1 MPPIPQAVTDAIP
14 FQTIAYL
21 AIVAAIVVAI
31 VAWSVAPMVRDAR
44 RYRAA
49 RRPVPIKASTT
60 RRIQRRHDA

>member
-1 MPPIPQAVTDAIP
+1 MPPIPQAITDATP
-14 FQTIAYL
+14 FQTVAYL

-44 RYRAA
+44 RYLAA
-49 RRPVPIKASTT
+49 RRAVPIKINTV